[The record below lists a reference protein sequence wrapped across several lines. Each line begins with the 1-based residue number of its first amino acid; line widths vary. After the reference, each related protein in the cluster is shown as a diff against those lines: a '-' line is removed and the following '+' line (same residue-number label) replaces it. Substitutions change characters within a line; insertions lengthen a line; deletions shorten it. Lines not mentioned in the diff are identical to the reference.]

1 MAFKDFV
8 KKMAGISDNGFQNG
22 EDQQDYYDDEEYVDS
37 EDDIYSNS
45 QSDGRR
51 VDYKNSENSQG
62 APASNIVGFNARNG
76 HSQVTFATLKGFAG
90 VEGVADS
97 LKERKIVILNLEE
110 CKIEEVRRVIDYF
123 SGVTYSLSGKFQR
136 IAGRAYIITPSGVNL
151 SGELLDQIEK
161 NASK

>member
-1 MAFKDFV
+1 MAFKDV
-8 KKMAGISDNGFQNG
+8 IKKMAGISDNGFQDG
-22 EDQQDYYDDEEYVDS
+22 AEQQDEYQDEEYIDA

-45 QSDGRR
+45 HADSRH
-51 VDYKNSENSQG
+51 VDYKNSENSQNG
-62 APASNIVGFNARNG
+62 TASNIVGFNSRNG
-76 HSQVTFATLKGFAG
+76 NSQVTFATLKGFAG

-110 CKIEEVRRVIDYF
+110 CKLEEVRRVIDFFY
-123 SGVTYSLSGKFQR
+123 GVTYSLSGKFQR

-151 SGELLDQIEK
+151 TGELLDQIEK